1 MLNLFK
7 RFSKEI
13 AIDLGTANTLVYVPQ
28 KGIVIDEPSFVAFD
42 TQSKKVLAVGQKA
55 KEMAGKTPQQI
66 SIIRPMKDGVIA
78 DFHMATEMLKYFIKK
93 AIKRTNFWKP
103 RLVIAVPFGITDVE
117 KKAVRDTAIQLGM
130 SDVTIIL
137 EPMAAAIGAGLD
149 VERPQGNMVVDIGGG
164 TTDAAI
170 ITMAGIVGGHSI
182 KIAGDEMDEAVTRYV
197 RHKYNLLIGP
207 KTAETIKKTIGSA
220 NPLLSEGAVEV
231 RGRDLARGI
240 PCIQKISSEEIRD
253 ALAEAVFAIVETV
266 RQTLEEAPP
275 EVASDIMD
283 YGIVLTGGGALLKN
297 LDDRI
302 KDETGLPVL
311 RVDDPLTSVAMGAGK
326 VMAEP
331 KLLKKI
337 ALA

>member
-7 RFSKEI
+7 HFSKEI

-28 KGIVIDEPSFVAFD
+28 KGIVIDEPSFVALD
-42 TQSKKVLAVGQKA
+42 TRNDKVLAVGLKA
-55 KEMAGKTPQQI
+55 KEMSGKTPRQI
-66 SIIRPMKDGVIA
+66 SIIRPLKDGVIA
-78 DFHMATEMLKYFIKK
+78 DFRMATEMLKYFIKK

-149 VERPQGNMVVDIGGG
+149 VDRPQGNMVVDIGGG

-170 ITMAGIVGGHSI
+170 ITMAGIVKGHSVR
-182 KIAGDEMDEAVTRYV
+182 IAGDEMDEAVARYV
-197 RHKYNLLIGP
+197 RHKYNILIGP

-253 ALAEAVFAIVETV
+253 ALAEPVFAIVETV

-275 EVASDIMD
+275 EVASDIFD
-283 YGIVLTGGGALLKN
+283 HGIVLTGGGALLKN
-297 LDDRI
+297 LDSRI
-302 KDETGLPVL
+302 KEETGLPVV
-311 RVDDPLTSVAMGAGK
+311 RVDDPLTSVAIGAGK